1 MIQRWLFPR
10 SAFGLWLIAC
20 LLVLGPAWV
29 WAEDRVE
36 QVRLRANE
44 GQLWLE
50 AQVAFTLSAEM
61 REAATKGVPL
71 YFTADVELYQKR
83 WWWLDKSIL
92 EKQRTWKLV
101 FSPLTRQWRV
111 GAGDLLR
118 PADSLED
125 ALLSLHHIRG
135 WSLGPVERF
144 QPGQTYYGRFRL
156 RLDSSLLARPL
167 QVDLF
172 NRANWSL
179 ATPWHDFSFSIS
191 DAEVQP

>member
-1 MIQRWLFPR
+1 MIRRRLFPG
-10 SAFGLWLIAC
+10 SGPLFLAIVCMLF
-20 LLVLGPAWV
+20 LGVKAV
-29 WAEDRVE
+29 WAQERVE
-36 QVRLRANE
+36 QVSIHVEDEELLLNAD
-44 GQLWLE
+44 
-50 AQVAFTLSAEM
+50 VVFSLSEEM

-71 YFTADVELYQKR
+71 YFTADVALYQKR
-83 WWWLDKSIL
+83 WWWFDKSIL
-92 EKQRTWKLV
+92 ERQRTWKLV

-125 ALLSLHHIRG
+125 ALLSLHRIRG

-144 QPGQTYYGRFRL
+144 QPGQTYHGRFRL